1 MGWTPLF
8 IKTDKMKV
16 LILGAGE
23 VGERRASRF
32 IQAGAEVILTGGTVS
47 NNLQNMG
54 AIFKPL
60 EKIEELVEWADLV
73 VIASGD
79 KELNNKVA
87 HLAGEKLLNR
97 ADDPLDG
104 NVIVPTTFSVG
115 DAQISIFTGGKSPLM
130 ARMLRKKI
138 QASITPEDILQ
149 IELQDHARL
158 KLKSCIGNQK
168 LRRDYLYQISQDPE
182 IKKCLGENRLEDAIS
197 LADSFINNLDC
208 SNSKIKS
215 KYESNDKK
223 ENFNGFIKDEKPENH
238 KEESF

>member
-8 IKTDKMKV
+8 IKMDEMKV

-47 NNLQNMG
+47 TNLQKIG
-54 AIFKPL
+54 AVFKPL

-79 KELNNKVA
+79 KELNNEVS

-97 ADDPLDG
+97 ADNPLDG
-104 NVIVPTTFSVG
+104 NVIVPTSFSIG

-138 QASITPEDILQ
+138 QAAISQEDILQ
-149 IELQDHARL
+149 IELQDYARL
-158 KLKSCIGNQK
+158 KLKSCIENQK
-168 LRRDYLYQISQDPE
+168 LRRDYLYKIAKDPE
-182 IKKCLGENRLEDAIS
+182 IKKCLDEKRLDDAITQV
-197 LADSFINNLDC
+197 DSFIDSLDV
-208 SNSKIKS
+208 SISKIKS
-215 KYESNDKK
+215 NYNSADKK
-223 ENFNGFIKDEKPENH
+223 ENYNGFIKDEKHENH

>member
-1 MGWTPLF
+1 MAWTPLF

-47 NNLQNMG
+47 SNLQNMG
-54 AIFKPL
+54 AISKPL
-60 EKIEELVEWADLV
+60 EKIEELVEWAELV

-79 KELNNKVA
+79 EEMNNHVA
-87 HLAGEKLLNR
+87 KLAGEKLLNR
-97 ADDPLDG
+97 ADDPFEG

-115 DAQISIFTGGKSPLM
+115 EAQISIFTGGKSPLM

-138 QASITPEDILQ
+138 QSAITPEDILQ
-149 IELQDHARL
+149 IELQDYARL
-158 KLKSCIGNQK
+158 KIKSCIENQK

-182 IKKCLGENRLEDAIS
+182 IKRCLSEDRWDDAI
-197 LADSFINNLDC
+197 AQVNSFINNIEC
-208 SNSKIKS
+208 SNSKNKS
-215 KYESNDKK
+215 KHENSNMEYDGIINDGMS
-223 ENFNGFIKDEKPENH
+223 ENR